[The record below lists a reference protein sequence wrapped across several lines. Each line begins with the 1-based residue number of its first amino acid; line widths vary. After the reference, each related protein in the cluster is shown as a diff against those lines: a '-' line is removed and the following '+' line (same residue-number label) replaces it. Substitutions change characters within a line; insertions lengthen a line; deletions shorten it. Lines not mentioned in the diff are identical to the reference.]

1 MVGKNTTNT
10 LTNKTLDNPTITAI
24 TPSNGNLITLPDAT
38 DTLVGKN
45 TTDTL
50 TNKTLTSPI
59 LNNPSINVGTAEE
72 QQIITLPTTADTKA
86 ETQQIPY

>member
-1 MVGKNTTNT
+1 MII
-10 LTNKTLDNPTITAI
+10 TITAI

-50 TNKTLTSPI
+50 TNKNSSRSNT
-59 LNNPSINVGTAEE
+59 
-72 QQIITLPTTADTKA
+72 
-86 ETQQIPY
+86 